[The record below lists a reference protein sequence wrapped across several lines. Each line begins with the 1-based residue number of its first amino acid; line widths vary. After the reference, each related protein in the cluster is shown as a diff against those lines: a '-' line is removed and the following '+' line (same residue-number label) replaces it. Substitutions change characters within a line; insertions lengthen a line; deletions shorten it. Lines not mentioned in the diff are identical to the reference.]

1 MSKAKKKGFAKKK
14 INKFTNCKSD
24 NLNLT
29 SEKKFCSRQAI
40 GEFTDDEGNAITSG
54 NTISTE
60 GVASEQG

>member
-1 MSKAKKKGFAKKK
+1 MNKAKKKVLQKK
-14 INKFTNCKSD
+14 NKFTNCKSD

-40 GEFTDDEGNAITSG
+40 GEFTDDEGNAITTG